1 MAFVRSAPS
10 RRFGPDRGFTLLE
23 VLVALVVV
31 AVALAAL
38 ARAGAQALD
47 TQRALEERTF
57 ALWVA
62 DNVLAE
68 LRLEGVTDSGRRQGQ
83 RRMGDRDWA
92 WQALI
97 QPAPGGDLIRVDVAV
112 YGQTSR
118 SRPILTHTG
127 FLPP

>member
-1 MAFVRSAPS
+1 MPFARAMQLHRSS
-10 RRFGPDRGFTLLE
+10 LGRGFTLLE

-47 TQRALEERTF
+47 TQLALEERTF

-83 RRMGDRDWA
+83 HRMGDRDWA

-97 QPAPGGDLIRVDVAV
+97 QPAPGGELIRVDVAV
-112 YGQTSR
+112 YGDASR
-118 SRPILTHTG
+118 STPLLTHTG